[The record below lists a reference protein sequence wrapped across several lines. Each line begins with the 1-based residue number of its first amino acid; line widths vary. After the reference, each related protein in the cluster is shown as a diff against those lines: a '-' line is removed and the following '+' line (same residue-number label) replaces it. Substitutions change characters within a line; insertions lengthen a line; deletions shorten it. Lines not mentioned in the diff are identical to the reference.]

1 MWIGNLLTVQS
12 STVSGNG
19 AGAGGGIYSY
29 SAEEEQPPAGAR
41 RAPGDPILEST
52 IVAGNQADGPQ
63 FGHDLGG
70 GPFNAAF
77 SLIGDPAGTT
87 VDAAVPGS
95 NLFGV
100 DPLLGALQ
108 NNGGPTRTMR
118 LNSGSPALDAGR
130 TPTGESSDQRGLGR
144 PSDLPTAP
152 NATGGDGADIGAYER
167 QAPVIP
173 PPTGSCK
180 GVAATLSGSGDRD
193 ILRGTPGRD
202 VIRAGDGNDV
212 IRGLGGNDLI
222 CAGAGIDVATGGG
235 GNDRIFGQ
243 PGNDRIFGQD
253 GRDYGEGGGG
263 SDILAGGN
271 QADELHGNGRK
282 DRVLGADGNDRLF
295 GEGADDVVLG
305 ARGNDFLRGGPGNDR
320 LSGGIGINDVQ
331 Q

>member
-1 MWIGNLLTVQS
+1 MVGNLLTVQS

-29 SAEEEQPPAGAR
+29 SAEEERPRLAR

-87 VDAAVPGS
+87 VDATVPGS

-118 LNSGSPALDAGR
+118 LNSGSPALDTGR

-144 PSDLPTAP
+144 PSTCRPRPT
-152 NATGGDGADIGAYER
+152 R
-167 QAPVIP
+167 QVGTV
-173 PPTGSCK
+173 PT
-180 GVAATLSGSGDRD
+180 SGPTS
-193 ILRGTPGRD
+193 
-202 VIRAGDGNDV
+202 
-212 IRGLGGNDLI
+212 
-222 CAGAGIDVATGGG
+222 
-235 GNDRIFGQ
+235 
-243 PGNDRIFGQD
+243 
-253 GRDYGEGGGG
+253 
-263 SDILAGGN
+263 
-271 QADELHGNGRK
+271 
-282 DRVLGADGNDRLF
+282 
-295 GEGADDVVLG
+295 
-305 ARGNDFLRGGPGNDR
+305 ARRR
-320 LSGGIGINDVQ
+320 
-331 Q
+331 